1 MIYTELTKKAMQIA
15 YNAHHGTYDK
25 GGTPYFLHP
34 LYLAEQM
41 TTEEETAAALLHD
54 VIEDTEVTAADL
66 MNEGLPLS
74 VINLVLLLTKQPS
87 EDYFSYISRIS
98 ENSAATRVKLAD
110 LRHNSDLSRLKQ
122 ITEEDLERVE
132 KYKKAIKILS
142 NE

>member
-1 MIYTELTKKAMQIA
+1 MVYTTLTKKAMKICFE
-15 YNAHHGTYDK
+15 AHKNQLDQNGV
-25 GGTPYFLHP
+25 PYVFHP
-34 LYLAEQM
+34 IHLAEQM
-41 TTEEETAAALLHD
+41 TDEKTICVALLHD
-54 VIEDTEVTAADL
+54 VIEDTDVTTADL